1 MWIKDDVMKKKRY
14 YAIGIVLLIVF
25 LSVGLVMCKKNN
37 NLSGQDKD
45 ELKDS
50 DYITGTSD
58 KFDDTVDDSEEEPS
72 DESHADKNDIPNGSD
87 KDNNSSNVTTG
98 NSNSDVE
105 EKQPESEN
113 ENNKEEDNKEEVNK
127 EDDDWTGFY

>member
-1 MWIKDDVMKKKRY
+1 MKKKRY
-14 YAIGIVLLIVF
+14 YAVGIVLLVML
-25 LSVGLVMCKKNN
+25 LSIGLVMCKKNY
-37 NLSGQDKD
+37 NLSEQDKD

-87 KDNNSSNVTTG
+87 KDNNSSDVTAG

-113 ENNKEEDNKEEVNK
+113 ENNKDEDKKEEASK
-127 EDDDWTGFY
+127 EDEGWTGFY

>member
-1 MWIKDDVMKKKRY
+1 MKKKY
-14 YAIGIVLLIVF
+14 IIGIIVLIAALC
-25 LSVGLVMCKKNN
+25 VGLTMCGIKNW
-37 NLSGQDKD
+37 LQRPDKD

-50 DYITGTSD
+50 EYITGTSD

-72 DESHADKNDIPNGSD
+72 DESYADKNDIPNGSD
-87 KDNNSSNVTTG
+87 KDNNSSDVTAG

-127 EDDDWTGFY
+127 EDEGWTGFY

>member
-1 MWIKDDVMKKKRY
+1 MKKKY
-14 YAIGIVLLIVF
+14 IIVSAILLAVLCLVIAIC
-25 LSVGLVMCKKNN
+25 GLHKGLNDT
-37 NLSGQDKD
+37 DKD

-50 DYITGTSD
+50 EYITGTSD
-58 KFDDTVDDSEEEPS
+58 KFDDTVDDSEEETS

-87 KDNNSSNVTTG
+87 KDNNSSDVTAG

-113 ENNKEEDNKEEVNK
+113 ENNKEEVNK